1 MIIDFIGAPGV
12 GKSTFA
18 RELATRLRACGRPA
32 ELISSYRPAEICGSS
47 QSAPNTELGN
57 ISAVLRRL
65 GRPAAE
71 LIANARGAARHGT
84 SASLVDSL
92 MLLLPPRSM
101 IWSIRLQQYLLR
113 LAHAWRFATEAEQII
128 LFDQGF
134 LQALCS
140 LVVLGG
146 SVDKERIALAVALL
160 PPPDMVIHL
169 TVPVRLLE
177 ERLHERNA
185 RQGRLERL
193 FELDM
198 RASLEFVPVIEG
210 VCGLLQLRE
219 QTILGADCTDDA
231 TLRTEVTRITRTV
244 LMGCDNS
251 MAAEA

>member
-32 ELISSYRPAEICGSS
+32 KLVSSYRPAENVGSS

-57 ISAVLRRL
+57 ITAVLRRL

-71 LIANARGAARHGT
+71 LMANAPCLVRHDT
-84 SASLVDSL
+84 STSLVRSL
-92 MLLLPPRSM
+92 MVLLPPRSM

-113 LAHAWRFATEAEQII
+113 LAHAWRLATETEEII

-134 LQALCS
+134 LQAVCS
-140 LVVLGG
+140 LVVLGA

-160 PPPDMVIHL
+160 PLPDMVIHL
-169 TVPVRLLE
+169 TAPVRVLE
-177 ERLHERNA
+177 ERLQERNA

-193 FELDM
+193 LELDM
-198 RASLEFVPVIEG
+198 WANRDFVPVIEG
-210 VCGLLQLRE
+210 VCELLQLRE
-219 QTILGADCTDDA
+219 QSILRADCTDDA
-231 TLRTEVTRITRTV
+231 TLHTEVRRITQRVLVARGNSTV
-244 LMGCDNS
+244 P
-251 MAAEA
+251 EA

>member
-18 RELATRLRACGRPA
+18 RELAARLHAHGRPA
-32 ELISSYRPAEICGSS
+32 KLVSSYRPAENVGASE
-47 QSAPNTELGN
+47 SARKTDLCT

-71 LIANARGAARHGT
+71 LIGNARGLARCRTPG
-84 SASLVDSL
+84 ALVDSL
-92 MLLLPPRSM
+92 MVLLPPRSM

-113 LAHAWRFATEAEQII
+113 LAHSWRLATKAEQIT

-146 SVDKERIALAVALL
+146 GIDRERIALAVALL
-160 PPPDMVIHL
+160 PLPDLVVHL
-169 TVPVRLLE
+169 TAPVTVLE
-177 ERLHERNA
+177 QRLHERNA

-193 FELDM
+193 LELDM
-198 RASLEFVPVIEG
+198 RANLEFVPVVDEICE
-210 VCGLLQLRE
+210 LLRLRE
-219 QTILGADCTDDA
+219 QRILRADCSDDA
-231 TLRTEVTRITRTV
+231 MLRREVRRISGEV
-244 LMGCDNS
+244 MLVCGSS
-251 MAAEA
+251 MVAEA